1 MYNGLIHAHSGFRWL
16 VVIFLIIAILKSF
29 MAMKN
34 KQAFTKSDNLI
45 ALLLLSFTH
54 LQFVIGLTIYFM
66 GGKLASLA
74 ASMKISEAR
83 FWSLEHGLLMIV
95 AIILIT
101 IGRVKSKKA
110 ATDELKHKKGLVF
123 YSIAFLII
131 LWAGLI
137 KPYLLG
143 KPWF

>member
-54 LQFVIGLTIYFM
+54 LQFVIGLAIYFM
-66 GGKLASLA
+66 GGKLASIGD
-74 ASMKISEAR
+74 SMKDGAMR

-95 AIILIT
+95 AIVLIT

>member
-54 LQFVIGLTIYFM
+54 LQFVIGLAIYFM
-66 GGKLASLA
+66 GGKLASIGD
-74 ASMKISEAR
+74 SMKDGAMR

-123 YSIAFLII
+123 YSIAFLLI

-137 KPYLLG
+137 KPYLLN

>member
-29 MAMKN
+29 FAMKN

-54 LQFVIGLTIYFM
+54 LQFIVGLAIYFM
-66 GGKLASLA
+66 AGKLASIGD
-74 ASMKISEAR
+74 SMKDGALR

-95 AIILIT
+95 AIVLIT

-123 YSIAFLII
+123 YSIAFLLI